1 MYPAGKRGDRQIC
14 WEGFQEERY
23 FHLTND
29 CGVEAAF
36 WVQVG
41 SGAVKDLVGAG
52 SINAVFPATNA
63 KKEVQNEVGRIQ
75 FAGQ

>member
-1 MYPAGKRGDRQIC
+1 VGRRCSAGKRGDGYVF

-23 FHLTND
+23 FLLTND

-41 SGAVKDLVGAG
+41 SGMVKDLVGVG
-52 SINAVFPATNA
+52 SIRAVFPSD
-63 KKEVQNEVGRIQ
+63 KSEKGGIK
-75 FAGQ
+75 